1 MMQMSSIPA
10 PYTFVLL
17 PHQKDQSTLRSYQT
31 SIARRI
37 ISFRSSI
44 QLNFA
49 DHCSNGNYYLIDLSC
64 TFGKCRSPTA
74 FSYQQRHGYDG
85 RRRQN
90 GWCAQTKQRKGFFS
104 ASVALRKLQVCPERS
119 VTHSPASCPPCIAS
133 RLARCRAVVCASK
146 EQLRAFAIGEQAS
159 HPSDQ
164 STGHCYRA
172 TSSDLLS
179 QGDLLQPIHQFALF
193 IEAPRQQD
201 DKEDRASTS
210 GRNYR
215 P

>member
-159 HPSDQ
+159 HPP
-164 STGHCYRA
+164 
-172 TSSDLLS
+172 TSQ
-179 QGDLLQPIHQFALF
+179 QGIVIARPAPIYSHKAICSSPSISSRFL
-193 IEAPRQQD
+193 
-201 DKEDRASTS
+201 
-210 GRNYR
+210 
-215 P
+215 